1 MCKYLKVINQ
11 VNRPLH
17 QICFLFLPWQLRLRK
32 TSRPHLNW
40 DPQSP
45 RALCGAW
52 RWKTLA
58 SGFWCIICL
67 WVSPPPDSSQLWGAS
82 QSMHRCKHEFCRS
95 EFCPLCNG
103 HLLRTKSAYISEMVH
118 LWGEYPKE
126 DAHHLPEMG
135 RKIKTPKSKY
145 SKCNLEGGS

>member
-45 RALCGAW
+45 RALRGAW

-67 WVSPPPDSSQLWGAS
+67 WVSPPPDSSQLWGPARACTGVNTS
-82 QSMHRCKHEFCRS
+82 SAGPSSAHSATATCS
-95 EFCPLCNG
+95 G
-103 HLLRTKSAYISEMVH
+103 LRVRTSVRWSIFGESTPRKMPTSSLKWAEKSR
-118 LWGEYPKE
+118 
-126 DAHHLPEMG
+126 LPNPN
-135 RKIKTPKSKY
+135 IPSVI
-145 SKCNLEGGS
+145 

>member
-1 MCKYLKVINQ
+1 MENPGLWILMHNLSLGV
-11 VNRPLH
+11 P
-17 QICFLFLPWQLRLRK
+17 
-32 TSRPHLNW
+32 TSRFI
-40 DPQSP
+40 STV
-45 RALCGAW
+45 R
-52 RWKTLA
+52 
-58 SGFWCIICL
+58 
-67 WVSPPPDSSQLWGAS
+67 AS

-126 DAHHLPEMG
+126 DAHQLPEMG
-135 RKIKTPKSKY
+135 RKIKIPKSKY